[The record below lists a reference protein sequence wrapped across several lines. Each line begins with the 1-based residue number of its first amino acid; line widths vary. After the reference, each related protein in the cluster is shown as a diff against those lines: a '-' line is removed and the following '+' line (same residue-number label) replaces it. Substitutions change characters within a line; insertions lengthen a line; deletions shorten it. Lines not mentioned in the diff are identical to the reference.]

1 MKPPKS
7 DINSHRTPSTQRY
20 KLACNTMPLL
30 TTADRLAKAQKA
42 GQVVLKH
49 VTLATAAEAG
59 KTGSNPLD
67 PIAAGLPDGYYQIIQ
82 WKDDN
87 EKPSHASVT
96 TPPGVKPDSSVPV
109 VMGTDTDFLSNFWK
123 LTRQYGL
130 TNGFTI
136 VPVGTNIPPTS
147 PDTGATTYDKSGDL
161 NVHRSPSFPLW
172 VIRCDESATIRNGDT
187 TIVID
192 YFRILESG
200 SNKVWKN
207 ATEAEN
213 SPIHVTTASTRIPPP
228 QSELFELI
236 RSDIGSAPVK
246 ISSVDHITTTAVDGT
261 IVKNFYFGTDP
272 VSNIDATSFVSVN
285 LTTSARDQGWA
296 NNPQAGLYS
305 WFEIA
310 ILTKKLKLGDKITD
324 QIKVVNG
331 KLQTWVSHSIPLTST
346 YTEQEGP
353 TFSKDHDL
361 FKNLK
366 AGDVIA
372 VLTAAQFAAWKADA
386 RSGNL
391 NFSKLVPTNVKIE

>member
-1 MKPPKS
+1 
-7 DINSHRTPSTQRY
+7 
-20 KLACNTMPLL
+20 MPLL

-147 PDTGATTYDKSGDL
+147 PDTGATTYDKVAQLPPLGAVLTVGTQNPVNITSGSW
-161 NVHRSPSFPLW
+161 SPVPTKSGRTL
-172 VIRCDESATIRNGDT
+172 RKQ
-187 TIVID
+187 
-192 YFRILESG
+192 RIL
-200 SNKVWKN
+200 
-207 ATEAEN
+207 
-213 SPIHVTTASTRIPPP
+213 RIPPP